1 MINNKY
7 IAIEGAIG
15 VGKTTLAKT
24 ISNTMK
30 CQTLFE
36 DYTDNPFLKKFYN
49 ENQTNSFSTQL
60 YFLLKRIE
68 QSEKINRTDDMLIS
82 DFYFGKDEL
91 FAKLNLS
98 ELEFEMYNSIR
109 NKLNFIPPIPDLII
123 YLQASTDILIE
134 RIKKRGLDV
143 EKQIKRKYIES
154 VNNLYMKHFHEYTI
168 SPVLIINTSNV
179 NINDKNDYQ
188 LLIEEISS
196 DINGKKYFNPS
207 SIK

>member
-36 DYTDNPFLKKFYN
+36 DYYDNPFLKKFYD
-49 ENQTNSFSTQL
+49 ENQANSFPTQL

-68 QSEKINRTDDMLIS
+68 QSEKINRADDTLIS

-98 ELEFEMYNSIR
+98 EIEFDLYNSIR
-109 NKLNFIPPIPDLII
+109 NKLNFTPPIPDLII

-143 EKQIKRKYIES
+143 EKHIKKKYIES
-154 VNNLYMKHFHEYTI
+154 VNDLYMRHFHEYAS

-179 NINDKNDYQ
+179 NINDKNDYE
-188 LLIEEISS
+188 LLIKEISS

-207 SIK
+207 SIE

>member
-15 VGKTTLAKT
+15 VGKTTLAQS

-36 DYTDNPFLKKFYN
+36 DYGDNPFLKKFYD

-91 FAKLNLS
+91 FARLNLS
-98 ELEFEMYNSIR
+98 EIEFQMYNSIK
-109 NKLNFIPPIPDLII
+109 NKLNFIPPVPDLII
-123 YLQASTDILIE
+123 YLQASSDILME
-134 RIKKRGLDV
+134 RVRKRGLDI
-143 EKQIKRKYIES
+143 ERRIKKEYIES
-154 VNNLYMKHFHEYTI
+154 VNNIYMKHFHEYKD

-179 NINDKNDYQ
+179 NINNKDDYQ
-188 LLIEEISS
+188 MLIREISS
-196 DINGKKYFNPS
+196 DINGKKYFNPA
-207 SIK
+207 SI

>member
-36 DYTDNPFLKKFYN
+36 DYTDNPFLKRFYD

-60 YFLLKRIE
+60 YFLLKRID
-68 QSEKINRTDDMLIS
+68 QSEKINRTNDMLIS

-98 ELEFEMYNSIR
+98 ELEFEIYNSIR
-109 NKLNFIPPIPDLII
+109 KKLNFIPPLPDLII

-143 EKQIKRKYIES
+143 EKNMKKKYIES
-154 VNNLYMKHFHEYTI
+154 VNDLYMKHFHEYTS

-179 NINDKNDYQ
+179 NINDQNDYQ

>member
-15 VGKTTLAKT
+15 VGKTTLAQS

-36 DYTDNPFLKKFYN
+36 DYEDNPFLKKFYD

-91 FAKLNLS
+91 FARLNLS
-98 ELEFEMYNSIR
+98 EIEYQMYNSIK
-109 NKLNFIPPIPDLII
+109 NKLNFIPPVPDLII
-123 YLQASTDILIE
+123 YLQASSDILME
-134 RIKKRGLDV
+134 RVRKRGLDI
-143 EKQIKRKYIES
+143 ERRIKKKYIES
-154 VNNLYMKHFHEYTI
+154 VNNIYMKHFHEYKD

-179 NINDKNDYQ
+179 NINNKDDYQ
-188 LLIEEISS
+188 MLIREISS
-196 DINGKKYFNPS
+196 DINGKKYFNPA
-207 SIK
+207 SI